1 MLCSVVQTPQD
12 FKKYGCPNCE
22 EILQLQNDS
31 DRVASCTSA
40 QFDGL
45 IGMMNPEES
54 WVAKWQRT
62 DKFVRGIY
70 AVRVTGRLPIDVQ
83 DTLASKGIP
92 YRPRDQVQ
100 DM

>member
-1 MLCSVVQTPQD
+1 MDTQPAAIPSGTKKALRACMLCSVVQTPQD

-31 DRVASCTSA
+31 ERVASCTSA

-54 WVAKWQRT
+54 WIAKWQRT
-62 DKFVRGIY
+62 
-70 AVRVTGRLPIDVQ
+70 
-83 DTLASKGIP
+83 
-92 YRPRDQVQ
+92 
-100 DM
+100 